1 MLNRLL
7 ISLVLVSATPE
18 WGAATEL
25 VQSRTTVQQLD
36 KCQEKIIDSYHW
48 MQDDNQ
54 QWDLHLID
62 RNKAA
67 ELQIYGGQHS
77 YDPEDPFYQ
86 RVMWNY
92 FKSSVEIAFFEGEG
106 VFKDGTLIEAIQS
119 GTEPFFLQWLARKS
133 GVPAVSWEMPTDQVF
148 VALTRKFGADEILMF
163 QTLREASFEKNKR
176 AANVEQLNRRTAW
189 YLERNIATMRK
200 LEIQA
205 TIQTM
210 DDLALRLKDLMP
222 GVSWLD
228 VSATWFTPF
237 PSSNGEAE
245 LFHDI
250 NRFENSLRS
259 RWAFR
264 KVGAELLA
272 GKKVFMTAGRNH
284 VPLQKP
290 AFECLFNEIDLVN
303 STNSN
308 AIGRGKP

>member
-1 MLNRLL
+1 
-7 ISLVLVSATPE
+7 
-18 WGAATEL
+18 

-48 MQDDNQ
+48 MQDDDQ

-62 RNKAA
+62 RNNAA

-77 YDPEDPFYQ
+77 YDPEDSFYQ

-133 GVPAVSWEMPTDQVF
+133 GVPAVSWEMPTNQVF
-148 VALTRKFGADEILMF
+148 IALTRKFGADKILMF

-176 AANVEQLNRRTAW
+176 AANVEQLNRRAAW
-189 YLERNIATMRK
+189 YLERNIATMRR

-222 GVSWLD
+222 GSCPTAWC
-228 VSATWFTPF
+228 
-237 PSSNGEAE
+237 
-245 LFHDI
+245 
-250 NRFENSLRS
+250 NSV
-259 RWAFR
+259 A
-264 KVGAELLA
+264 
-272 GKKVFMTAGRNH
+272 MM
-284 VPLQKP
+284 
-290 AFECLFNEIDLVN
+290 
-303 STNSN
+303 
-308 AIGRGKP
+308 

>member
-48 MQDDNQ
+48 MQDDDQ

-133 GVPAVSWEMPTDQVF
+133 GSCP
-148 VALTRKFGADEILMF
+148 
-163 QTLREASFEKNKR
+163 
-176 AANVEQLNRRTAW
+176 TAW
-189 YLERNIATMRK
+189 CNS
-200 LEIQA
+200 
-205 TIQTM
+205 
-210 DDLALRLKDLMP
+210 
-222 GVSWLD
+222 GV
-228 VSATWFTPF
+228 
-237 PSSNGEAE
+237 
-245 LFHDI
+245 
-250 NRFENSLRS
+250 
-259 RWAFR
+259 
-264 KVGAELLA
+264 
-272 GKKVFMTAGRNH
+272 MM
-284 VPLQKP
+284 
-290 AFECLFNEIDLVN
+290 
-303 STNSN
+303 
-308 AIGRGKP
+308 

>member
-25 VQSRTTVQQLD
+25 VRSRTTVQQLD

-48 MQDDNQ
+48 MQDDDQ

-77 YDPEDPFYQ
+77 YDPEDAFYQ

-189 YLERNIATMRK
+189 YLERNIATMRR

-228 VSATWFTPF
+228 VPATWFTPF

-250 NRFENSLRS
+250 NRFENSLRN

-290 AFECLFNEIDLVN
+290 AYECLFNEIDHVN

-308 AIGRGKP
+308 AIGGGKP